1 MSETWKSQSR
11 VLSNGSSNGVVENKT
26 DSIVE
31 QMEKNV
37 PEMTTEFK
45 KLQREQYELF
55 CHKQHDYGPG
65 NISVGT
71 PLKTQKKSS
80 YL

>member
-31 QMEKNV
+31 TDGKGMPRN
-37 PEMTTEFK
+37 
-45 KLQREQYELF
+45 
-55 CHKQHDYGPG
+55 DY
-65 NISVGT
+65 
-71 PLKTQKKSS
+71 
-80 YL
+80 